1 MTRQKG
7 NHPHTAHILFI
18 NYLFIGMT
26 TNNQTYTA
34 PGQGLAS
41 HLLAI
46 VNHLSSENR
55 LASQAF
61 SGHLTNAFAWRT
73 AIGTLALIALISYG
87 VHIPSPDGWALSLA
101 ILATLTLVPAIVEY
115 TLNTEEE

>member
-1 MTRQKG
+1 MQK
-7 NHPHTAHILFI
+7 I
-18 NYLFIGMT
+18 
-26 TNNQTYTA
+26 NQTYTA

-61 SGHLTNAFAWRT
+61 NGHLTNAFAWRT
-73 AIGTLALIALISYG
+73 AIGILALIALISYG